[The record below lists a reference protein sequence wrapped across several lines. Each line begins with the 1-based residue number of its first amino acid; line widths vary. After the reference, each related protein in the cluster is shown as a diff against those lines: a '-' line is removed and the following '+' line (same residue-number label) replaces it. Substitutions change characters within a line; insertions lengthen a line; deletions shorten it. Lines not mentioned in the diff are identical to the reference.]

1 MVTGVACI
9 DPVINMRSFGNKI
22 GLKGFSLVEVMIVVA
37 IIGLLTAIS
46 LPNMVKSRMSAT
58 RNSCVSNL
66 RQIEAAKRIW
76 ALEKQKISSD
86 VPVDS
91 DLFGST
97 AFVRDKPACPAG
109 GSYGLN
115 AVGVQATCSLNISQG
130 HSL

>member
-1 MVTGVACI
+1 MKSLSNT
-9 DPVINMRSFGNKI
+9 I
-22 GLKGFSLVEVMIVVA
+22 GHKGFSLVEIMIVVA

-58 RNSCVSNL
+58 KNACVGNL

-76 ALEKQKISSD
+76 ALEKQKISTD

-91 DLFGST
+91 DLFGTT
-97 AFVRDKPACPAG
+97 AFVRDKPTCPAG

-115 AVGVQATCSLNISQG
+115 AIGVQATCNLNTSQG